1 MNSII
6 YKKLMM
12 KLKYN
17 SKNLKKFIYLNL
29 ELDTI
34 KLYNFN
40 IN

>member
-1 MNSII
+1 MNNII

-17 SKNLKKFIYLNL
+17 NKNQKKFIYLNL
-29 ELDTI
+29 ELDMT